1 MIILLRKFQIYNF
14 KEILRD
20 FLFLKIISLV
30 MEIVYAQLFRIYK
43 IKVLN
48 FNNQYFICQESNN

>member
-48 FNNQYFICQESNN
+48 FNNQFFICQESNN